1 VPPARYES
9 KISVQVG
16 ADPLPLLPPL
26 LPPPLLLD
34 PPLLDP
40 LLLDPPL
47 LDPLLLDP
55 PLFDP
60 LLLDP
65 PLFDPLLVDPP
76 PLDPLLLDPPPL
88 DPLPLD
94 PLLLP
99 LPEELASALP
109 TLEPVPP
116 GTVPFGVAGLVLVPS
131 PPGPPDGSLA
141 ELHPSRNTRPIDQWA

>member
-1 VPPARYES
+1 MPPARYES
-9 KISVQVG
+9 KIFVQVG

-26 LPPPLLLD
+26 LLPPPLLDPLLLDPPLPDPLLLD

-65 PLFDPLLVDPP
+65 P
-76 PLDPLLLDPPPL
+76 PL

-94 PLLLP
+94 PPLLP

-109 TLEPVPP
+109 TLEPLLP
-116 GTVPFGVAGLVLVPS
+116 GTVPFGAAGLVLVPS
-131 PPGPPDGSLA
+131 PGPPDGSLA